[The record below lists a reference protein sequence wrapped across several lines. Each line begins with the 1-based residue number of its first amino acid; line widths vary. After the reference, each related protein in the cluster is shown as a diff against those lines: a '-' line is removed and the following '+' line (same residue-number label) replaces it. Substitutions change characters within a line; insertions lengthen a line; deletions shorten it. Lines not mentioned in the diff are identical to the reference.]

1 MEHPKTSNKL
11 SKTIRQTEKIF
22 QAGLGESSNNFLY
35 RNRKSENFLKE
46 KNLKIAKW
54 AHAFKGYASSYNVEI
69 LNSFNHEI
77 QLKATVKN
85 ELISNKK

>member
-46 KNLKIAKW
+46 KNLKIAK
-54 AHAFKGYASSYNVEI
+54 
-69 LNSFNHEI
+69 
-77 QLKATVKN
+77 
-85 ELISNKK
+85 